1 MLPIYGYMRRK
12 VSSCTCIAV
21 FGADLGLTDVPN
33 PQELLLQTKLDSI
46 NRFLGII
53 RPLKRVY
60 KLPDASLHIFYD
72 LAGPLIAFNSNG
84 ALFLNLR
91 YYEGWR
97 QYHIP
102 TFMISCD

>member
-1 MLPIYGYMRRK
+1 M
-12 VSSCTCIAV
+12 
-21 FGADLGLTDVPN
+21 PN

-46 NRFLGII
+46 NRFLSIV
-53 RPLKRVY
+53 RPLRRVY

-72 LAGPLIAFNSNG
+72 LAGPLIAFNRNG

-97 QYHIP
+97 QYYLSRQ
-102 TFMISCD
+102 ISAVADNDETSFQTMHR